1 MAPVEP
7 FGIFSLA
14 VKEVFQEWVSAESC
28 DLESGEK
35 SDTEHFYVERSKLGL
50 STTVGKILSKW
61 KEEESFDIDA
71 LSLDIKVVSVRYNGF
86 FFGEGEGTCSQS
98 N

>member
-14 VKEVFQEWVSAESC
+14 VKELFQEWVSVESC
-28 DLESGEK
+28 DLESGEN

-50 STTVGKILSKW
+50 STTVDKILSKW
-61 KEEESFDIDA
+61 KEEESFAIDA
-71 LSLDIKVVSVRYNGF
+71 FCCDKLIK
-86 FFGEGEGTCSQS
+86 
-98 N
+98 